1 MGRAQVV
8 FKIVGLKRG
17 VMDYR
22 NNVFIARGVG
32 WRAPFSRRGGI
43 PGDYIDRHR
52 KAAVVMAAEVGG
64 CVLRCVALE
73 EDDGGGWRG
82 NNNKQEHQKMQGTDN

>member
-1 MGRAQVV
+1 MGRARVV

-22 NNVFIARGVG
+22 NNIFIARGVG
-32 WRAPFSRRGGI
+32 WRAPFSQRGGI

-64 CVLRCVALE
+64 CCVVWRWKRTRE
-73 EDDGGGWRG
+73 VDGGATTTNRSI
-82 NNNKQEHQKMQGTDN
+82 KIRRTDN

>member
-1 MGRAQVV
+1 MHHIPTLCVCYARLAAVYVAGNNIISVNRVGRAQVI

-32 WRAPFSRRGGI
+32 WRAPFSKRGGI
-43 PGDYIDRHR
+43 PGDYFDRQL
-52 KAAVVMAAEVGG
+52 KAAAAMAAEVGG
-64 CVLRCVALE
+64 
-73 EDDGGGWRG
+73 G
-82 NNNKQEHQKMQGTDN
+82 